1 MNGPGRVALSGGIA
15 SGKDEVCRCFTEL
28 AVPIIDADQIART
41 LLAPR
46 GTAYYRVI
54 SLFGS
59 RFINSRNRALE
70 RPALREIISVDARK
84 RSQLAALLHPL
95 IRKEMTRAYQA
106 LATGTSY
113 CIFSIPL
120 LSETGRHEDFDRVLI
135 VDTRRTR
142 QLRRLMARDRCD
154 FRAAGRMLA
163 MQSSRQA
170 RLKLADDVIHND
182 GSLAGLRR
190 QVSILHQDYRQ
201 IWGPSATT
209 TGH

>member
-15 SGKDEVCRCFTEL
+15 SGKDAVCRCFSEL

-41 LLAPR
+41 LLASR
-46 GTAYYRVI
+46 GAAYYRVI

-59 RFINSRNRALE
+59 RFINNRNRALK
-70 RPALREIISVDARK
+70 RPELRELISVDARK

-95 IRKEMTRAYQA
+95 IRKEMTRAYQS
-106 LATGTSY
+106 LATGASY
-113 CIFSIPL
+113 CIFCIPL
-120 LSETGRHEDFDRVLI
+120 LIETGSCEDFDRVLI

-170 RLKLADDVIHND
+170 RLRLADDVIHND
-182 GSLAGLRR
+182 GGLASLRR
-190 QVSILHQDYRQ
+190 QVFLLHQDYRK
-201 IWGPSATT
+201 IRAPATT
-209 TGH
+209 SR